1 MKNYKIFSLGLI
13 ILNLVIISCASYSSQ
28 ESFSSSFVGSRKNG
42 VDSSSITGELSPST
56 FSSSKHSSS
65 YSSTSSEFSSS
76 FIGSR
81 ESSISSNLISS
92 KSSSSSIEQPQYKL
106 NPVSEYLMKRFL
118 TIYDADVEP
127 DPQTNMPVLYS
138 LYKNGNSSD
147 VYLYKISAENLLH
160 CYYIPRDAYGE
171 YLNPSI
177 HWRHSLFHG
186 LIPSSPLTDF
196 MAACNAGIYSAE
208 TRNAPIMEMSVAID
222 TVSIPT
228 IIGDYCLLDIAAY
241 YHFDNPELCNVSG
254 KYAENNKPISLVS
267 FIAFEREEEWTNIEH
282 SSYQKTIKFL
292 SDYYAFANPLL
303 KNSFY
308 GYNYNFLAILERQG
322 LKVEIENNREV
333 IKTIFNYRQDY
344 ESSYYDDIET
354 CIIQKTFS
362 YSDNLYDHYDAI
374 FDYEKI
380 VKMLSL
386 LFTDQSLYYLK
397 PPSSDLLSFYKQS
410 IVDISYANDAKRT
423 SIGTI
428 YDTYKQNYDGLEK
441 LLENKYT
448 YELALE
454 NYYYHCYYIQKDA
467 YDEVINSSKNWEA
480 PSLTNLLNTSTGL
493 IDFLSGSNAQAFSEE
508 TMKQSV
514 MEMTVNSELS
524 PIPKQLGDYHL
535 LDIVS
540 YYHFY
545 NGIGGTYNPSFEYR
559 KLIDFM
565 DYEIKDG
572 YVYITKANSKSILKY
587 FSYTFANPK
596 QYLYN
601 NDAFKYGYLA
611 DLAWS
616 GYKIENEF
624 EKEII
629 KTTFAY
635 RKDYEA
641 SYYDDIETCIIQKT
655 YSKTDNLYD
664 YYEVVF
670 DFEKITNM
678 LQLI

>member
-1 MKNYKIFSLGLI
+1 MKNCKIISLGLI
-13 ILNLVIISCASYSSQ
+13 IFGLTLASCASYNSQ
-28 ESFSSSFVGSRKNG
+28 ESFSSSFISSEESSLR
-42 VDSSSITGELSPST
+42 SSSI
-56 FSSSKHSSS
+56 
-65 YSSTSSEFSSS
+65 SSEFSSS

-92 KSSSSSIEQPQYKL
+92 ESSSSSIEQSQYEL
-106 NPVSEYLMKRFL
+106 NPIPEYLMKRFL
-118 TIYDADVEP
+118 TVYDADVEP
-127 DPQTNMPVLYS
+127 DPQTTMPGLYS
-138 LYKNGNSSD
+138 LYKSGNSSD
-147 VYLYKISAENLLH
+147 IYLYKISTESLLH
-160 CYYIPRDAYGE
+160 CYYIPCKAYEE
-171 YLNPSI
+171 YLNPSK

-196 MAACNAGIYSAE
+196 MAACYAGIYSKE
-208 TRNAPIMEMSVAID
+208 TKNAPIMELSVTID

-282 SSYQKTIKFL
+282 GSYQKTIKFL
-292 SDYYAFANPLL
+292 SGSYAYANPLT

-308 GYNYNFLAILERQG
+308 GYNYVFLAILEYQG
-322 LKVEIENNREV
+322 LKIEINNDKEV
-333 IKTIFNYRQDY
+333 INAIFEYRRDY
-344 ESSYYDDIET
+344 ESSYYDDIEA
-354 CIIQKTFS
+354 CIIKKTFS
-362 YSDNLYDHYDAI
+362 SSNSLYDSYKTV
-374 FDYEKI
+374 FDSDKI
-380 VKMLSL
+380 ISMLSL
-386 LFTDQSLYYLK
+386 SIVDQSLYYLK
-397 PPSSDLLSFYKQS
+397 PLSSDLLSFYKQS
-410 IVDISYANDAKRT
+410 IADVSYANDAKRT
-423 SIGTI
+423 SIEII
-428 YDTYKQNYDGLEK
+428 YDTYKQNYDDLEQ

-448 YELALE
+448 YDLAFE
-454 NYYYHCYYIQKDA
+454 HYYYHCYYIQKDA
-467 YDEVINSSKNWEA
+467 YDEVMNSSKNWEA

-514 MEMTVNSELS
+514 MEMTVNSDLS

-540 YYHFY
+540 YYHFD
-545 NGIGGTYNPSFEYR
+545 NRTGGTYNPSFEYR

-616 GYKIENEF
+616 GYKIESEF